1 MLTNT
6 AVEQLIEIE
15 KARGAALK
23 FDDIIEQ
30 VAGVYPRVMVEARW
44 TLVPG
49 AAAWWLAS
57 SATSRLRA
65 NWSTGSWTKPT
76 S

>member
-49 AAAWWLAS
+49 AAAWW
-57 SATSRLRA
+57 
-65 NWSTGSWTKPT
+65 PV
-76 S
+76 